1 MTPYVLAMIVLVAA
15 VLYAIR
21 TEHPWLQWVAKPLAS
36 ATFIAAG
43 LRAGLPESAYGQAL
57 VAGLVLA
64 ALGDVLLIPKDRRAF
79 LAGLVAFLAGH
90 VLYAIAF
97 VVRGVLLEPTA
108 MTSALVLV
116 AAIAVVRW
124 LWPHVEGAMRAPVL
138 AYVAVISVMLALA
151 VGTFGHSPEAA
162 IPLGALAFY
171 LSDLTVARHRF
182 VEAGF
187 VNRAVGLPLY
197 FGSQLLLAS
206 TV

>member
-1 MTPYVLAMIVLVAA
+1 MTPYVVAMIVLVAA
-15 VLYAIR
+15 LLYALR
-21 TEHPWLQWVAKPLAS
+21 AENAWLHWVTKPLAS

-43 LRAGLPESAYGQAL
+43 LRAGLPETAYGQAL
-57 VAGLVLA
+57 IAGLVLA
-64 ALGDVLLIPKDRRAF
+64 ALGDVLLIPPDRRAF

-97 VVRGVLLEPTA
+97 VVRGVLLEPVA
-108 MTSALVLV
+108 LTSAILLV

-124 LWPHVEGAMRAPVL
+124 LWPHVDNAMRAPVL
-138 AYVAVISVMLALA
+138 AYVAVISAMLALS
-151 VGTFGHSPEAA
+151 VGTAGRSPEVA

-171 LSDLTVARHRF
+171 LSDLTVARQRF
-182 VEAGF
+182 VAPGF
-187 VNRAVGLPLY
+187 ANRAVGLPLY